1 MPSSAEEHN
10 IQLTLGVVIS
20 LLILS
25 TISFVLRIWAR
36 FATGARLW
44 WDDYWMFWVM
54 GVCVAASIFDFL
66 GLVYGSG
73 VHQYDLPDDTVTIF
87 IRLLWVYMLIWATGV
102 FSVKIGIL
110 LFYWRVFQRTASFRL
125 GAMIVTFISSGIFL
139 SNFFTFTFQCYPVQ
153 KFWEPDLKGSCID
166 QNAFYLASAIINV
179 FGDIAVLSLPL
190 PIIWNLQASRSRK
203 WSLSF
208 LFLLGAFVVV
218 ASIFRIVAVTQ
229 IDPTDFSFTN
239 VGGGLW
245 STVEVEVGFICANLP
260 AVRPLLFKWFGYENS
275 RNASGA
281 TPKYNLSSKGG
292 MLSGHIKLQS
302 RNRDQDLDNSSTEIL
317 SPEDGTHAIA
327 LTNTNNTRSN
337 AHGGGDKV
345 EPASLSDIVVQ
356 TDFNMSIDPNPESS
370 AGGKTD
376 HFVQITTANN
386 RVRLQGTAN
395 DFYGQRS

>member
-1 MPSSAEEHN
+1 MPSKAEEHN

-20 LLILS
+20 LLVLS
-25 TISFVLRIWAR
+25 IISFILRIWAR

-54 GVCVAASIFDFL
+54 GVCIAASVFDFL

-73 VHQYDLPDDTVTIF
+73 VHQYDLPDDTATTFV
-87 IRLLWVYMLIWATGV
+87 RLLWVYMLIWATGV

-110 LFYWRVFQRTASFRL
+110 LFYWRVFQRTLSFRF
-125 GAMIVTFISSGIFL
+125 GALIVTFISTGIFL
-139 SNFFTFTFQCYPVQ
+139 SNFFSFTFQCYPVQ
-153 KFWEPDLKGSCID
+153 KFWEPDIDGSCIN

-190 PIIWNLQASRSRK
+190 PIIWGLQASRNKK

-229 IDPTDFSFTN
+229 IDPHDFSFTN

-260 AVRPLLFKWFGYENS
+260 AVRPLLFKWFRYDN
-275 RNASGA
+275 RNASGD
-281 TPKYNLSSKGG
+281 TPKYNVSSKKG
-292 MLSGHIKLQS
+292 MRVGHVKLPS
-302 RNRDQDLDNSSTEIL
+302 RNRGADLNNSSTEIL
-317 SPEDGTHAIA
+317 APGGSGNEIP
-327 LTNTNNTRSN
+327 LMSMNSRFN
-337 AHGGGDKV
+337 AQSTDKI
-345 EPASLSDIVVQ
+345 EPVPHSDIVVRK
-356 TDFNMSIDPNPESS
+356 DFDMSIDANPESS
-370 AGGKTD
+370 TGGTAD
-376 HFVQITTANN
+376 HFVQITTAKN
-386 RVRLQGTAN
+386 RVCLQGAA
-395 DFYGQRS
+395 DEYYGQRN

>member
-1 MPSSAEEHN
+1 MAKTAAEEHN

-25 TISFVLRIWAR
+25 TISFVMRIWAR

-54 GVCVAASIFDFL
+54 AVCIVASVFDFL

-73 VHQYDLPDDTVTIF
+73 VHQSDLPPATVVIF

-110 LFYWRVFQRTASFRL
+110 LFYWRVFQRTARFRL
-125 GAMIVTFISSGIFL
+125 GAMIVTFISCGIFL
-139 SNFFTFTFQCYPVQ
+139 SNFFSFTFQCFPVE
-153 KFWEPDLKGSCID
+153 KFWLPDTPGSCIN

-190 PIIWNLQASRSRK
+190 PIIWGLHASRSRK

-208 LFLLGAFVVV
+208 LFLLGAFVVI

-229 IDPTDFSFTN
+229 IDPMDFSFTN

-260 AVRPLLFKWFGYENS
+260 AVRPLLFKWFGYEGS
-275 RNASGA
+275 ADASGA
-281 TPKYNLSSKGG
+281 TPKYNLSSKGVVR
-292 MLSGHIKLQS
+292 SGHVKLQS
-302 RNRDQDLDNSSTEIL
+302 RNRDNEEDNSSTEIL
-317 SPEDGTHAIA
+317 TLQGNSDSIA
-327 LTNTNNTRSN
+327 LATTNPRSN
-337 AHGGGDKV
+337 SQSGDRI
-345 EPASLSDIVVQ
+345 EPVSGSDIVVQ
-356 TDFNMSIDPNPESS
+356 KDFDVSIKPNPASS
-370 AGGKTD
+370 AGGSTN
-376 HFVQITTANN
+376 HYVQVTTPSN
-386 RVRLQGTAN
+386 RVHIQGPTSQY
-395 DFYGQRS
+395 YGRRN